1 VTTEERA
8 LPILAIAEFEPSYII
23 VGRGALEAAHAFRLA
38 RPSVAPPV
46 IVCFDAEVTINA
58 RPDVRAI
65 ADLLNAFEASASTVS
80 ANAMIPDPLPLRPA
94 YTPPTPKS
102 ARHRWRK
109 RRSAR

>member
-1 VTTEERA
+1 MTTEERA
-8 LPILAIAEFEPSYII
+8 LPILAIAKFEPSHII
-23 VGRGALEAAHAFRLA
+23 IGRGTLEAAHAFRLA

-46 IVCFDAEVTINA
+46 VCFDAEVTINA
-58 RPDVRAI
+58 GPDARAI

-80 ANAMIPDPLPLRPA
+80 GNAMIPDPPPPRPV